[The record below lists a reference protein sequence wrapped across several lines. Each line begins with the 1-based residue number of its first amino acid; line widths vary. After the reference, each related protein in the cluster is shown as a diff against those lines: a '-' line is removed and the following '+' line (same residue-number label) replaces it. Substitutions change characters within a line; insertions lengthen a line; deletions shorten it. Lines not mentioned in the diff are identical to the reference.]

1 MYHYAGNNPVRYV
14 DPDGRETTVIIIH
27 ANTGWEKL
35 VGGSHVAIHFS
46 NPGIDSYGEI
56 TLPSLY
62 DPSGSYEGLEQGK
75 YQYRPSS
82 GLFSGE
88 SQSNLDIYINSVLRR
103 NNGEYIITYSIDTTP
118 EQEASMI
125 EKSIELGDGYGFSC
139 ANYVSQVLTELGFNP
154 TLTPRN
160 LEKQLAGLRV
170 DRRNLNL

>member
-1 MYHYAGNNPVRYV
+1 MRYT
-14 DPDGRETTVIIIH
+14 DLDGRETTVIIIH

-88 SQSNLDIYINSVLRR
+88 HQANLDIYINSVLERD
-103 NNGEYIITYSIDTTP
+103 NVEYLVTYSINTTP
-118 EQEASMI
+118 KQEASMI
-125 EKSIELGDGYGFSC
+125 EKSIELGAGYGFSC
-139 ANYVSQVLTELGFNP
+139 ANYVSQVLTELGFKP
-154 TLTPRN
+154 TLMPGN
-160 LEKQLAGLRV
+160 LEKQLKDSELIEEI
-170 DRRNLNL
+170 LIYKKELE